1 MTVQTIKIG
10 KREFILL
17 SKPDFEKLAA
27 QAQGDEAHQHGRR
40 HIDERAQQQD
50 QSDQPIG
57 TREQYLCQARA
68 AAAFIGSMPQT
79 VAVHAHERRFTA
91 GEKCGENQ

>member
-27 QAQGDEAHQHGRR
+27 QAQRQTEDDYWTDAALDAEAREKNQKSIPLEEVESDLDAQNRHARAGRR
-40 HIDERAQQQD
+40 P
-50 QSDQPIG
+50 S
-57 TREQYLCQARA
+57 L
-68 AAAFIGSMPQT
+68 
-79 VAVHAHERRFTA
+79 
-91 GEKCGENQ
+91 